1 MTLSMNPLRGGA
13 VKTGATTR
21 AADVIDVP
29 AIYQTH
35 WHQMVR
41 LAVLLVDDSAQAED
55 IVQDAF
61 IALYRNQHQLRSPH
75 AAIAYL
81 RTSVVNLGRS
91 ALRRRMVARKH
102 LTVANRDESPG
113 ADSALLLAAE
123 HVEVLAAL
131 RGLPQRQ
138 REVLVLRY
146 WGTVS
151 EAEIAETLG
160 ISAGTVKS
168 SASRGIA
175 SLRSGLK
182 GVR

>member
-61 IALYRNQHQLRSPH
+61 IALYRNQH
-75 AAIAYL
+75 
-81 RTSVVNLGRS
+81 
-91 ALRRRMVARKH
+91 
-102 LTVANRDESPG
+102 
-113 ADSALLLAAE
+113 
-123 HVEVLAAL
+123 
-131 RGLPQRQ
+131 
-138 REVLVLRY
+138 
-146 WGTVS
+146 
-151 EAEIAETLG
+151 
-160 ISAGTVKS
+160 
-168 SASRGIA
+168 
-175 SLRSGLK
+175 
-182 GVR
+182 

>member
-1 MTLSMNPLRGGA
+1 MYVLRGAA
-13 VKTGATTR
+13 VKPGTT
-21 AADVIDVP
+21 AVTADVIDIP
-29 AIYQTH
+29 AIYRTH
-35 WHQMVR
+35 WRQMVR
-41 LAVLLVDDSAQAED
+41 LAVLLVDDSAHAED

-61 IALYRNQHQLRSPH
+61 LALHRRQHQLRSPH
-75 AAIAYL
+75 AAVAYL

-91 ALRRRMVARKH
+91 ALRRRMVARRH
-102 LTVANRDESPG
+102 LAVGEHDESPA
-113 ADSALLLAAE
+113 ADSAVLLAAE
-123 HVEVLAAL
+123 YVEVLTAL

-146 WGTVS
+146 WGNVS

-160 ISAGTVKS
+160 ISVGTVKS

-175 SLRSGLK
+175 SLRSGLE

>member
-1 MTLSMNPLRGGA
+1 M
-13 VKTGATTR
+13 
-21 AADVIDVP
+21 DVVDVP
-29 AIYQTH
+29 ALYQTH
-35 WHQMVR
+35 WRHMVR
-41 LAVLLVDDSAQAED
+41 LAILLVDDSAHAED

-102 LTVANRDESPG
+102 LAVAERDETPG
-113 ADSALLLAAE
+113 ADSSVLLGAE
-123 HVEVLAAL
+123 HLEVLAAV

-146 WGTVS
+146 WSNLS
-151 EAEIAETLG
+151 ESEIAETLG

-175 SLRSGLK
+175 SLRSGLE